1 MLLKRE
7 LPLAWET
14 TKPIVV
20 PVDFSGMSVDAV
32 GAACELA
39 ASSEQVHV
47 VHVVVTLD
55 QIAPVTDGLSLP
67 TDEDRRAAVCQH
79 FAQFLKTHGFASLK
93 EVVLDG
99 RPGPTIADYATQIG
113 AGLIVIP
120 SHGYDGVK
128 RLLLGS
134 VTEQVIRLAECPV
147 FVLRRQDAE

>member
-1 MLLKRE
+1 M
-7 LPLAWET
+7 AWET

-20 PVDFSGMSVDAV
+20 PIDFSGMSVEAV
-32 GAACELA
+32 GEACKLA
-39 ASSEQVHV
+39 ASRDQVHV

-55 QIAPVTDGLSLP
+55 QIVPVTDGLSLP
-67 TDEDRRAAVCQH
+67 TDEDRRTAVCRH
-79 FAQFLKTHGFASLK
+79 FARFLDEQGFEGLK

-99 RPGPTIADYATQIG
+99 RPGSTIADYAAKID

-134 VTEQVIRLAECPV
+134 VAEQVIRLATCPV
-147 FVLRRQDAE
+147 FVLRRPDAE